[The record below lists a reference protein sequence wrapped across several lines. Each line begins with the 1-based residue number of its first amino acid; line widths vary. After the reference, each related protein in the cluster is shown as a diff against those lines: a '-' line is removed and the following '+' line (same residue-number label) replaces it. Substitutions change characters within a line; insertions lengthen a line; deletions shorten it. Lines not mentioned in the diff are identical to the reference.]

1 MTDMESEEIE
11 VVEARA
17 EEREKVRPVAP
28 EKARPVASESAP
40 QQLLVGIDLGTCRT
54 VIMSSQ
60 GGKGLIRSVV
70 GYAKDIIS
78 QRVVGEKPLF
88 GEDALAKRN
97 FLDLCSPLAD
107 GVIREAS
114 ERDYI
119 AATQLLEH
127 VVGLVRGGSD
137 AQVSGIIGVPARAS
151 MMNKELLLGIAQ
163 KIMSTALVV
172 SEPFMVAY
180 ALGKLSDCIV
190 VDIGG
195 GTIDICGMKGEL
207 PSAEDQVTI
216 FKAGDYIDERLAA
229 AITRRYPTAQVTKSV
244 ACKIKEAHAFVGE
257 PVTPVRVT
265 LRAEGK
271 PVEFDVTRELRMV
284 CESIVPDIIEQLQTL
299 IQRFDPEVQETTLQ
313 NIILAGGGSRIA
325 GLDTMIAEHLRDYGR
340 VKVTCV
346 DDPDYIGAAG
356 ALKLAR
362 DVPANQWRHIG
373 VMFGGQ

>member
-1 MTDMESEEIE
+1 MSET
-11 VVEARA
+11 VVSGEAAVA
-17 EEREKVRPVAP
+17 EDDKNVEMVRSPR
-28 EKARPVASESAP
+28 K
-40 QQLLVGIDLGTCRT
+40 LLVGIDLGTCRT
-54 VIMSSQ
+54 VIMSGQ
-60 GGKGLIRSVV
+60 GKKSLVRSVA

-78 QRVVGEKPLF
+78 RGVVGEAPLF
-88 GEDALAKRN
+88 GDDAMSKRN
-97 FLDLCSPLAD
+97 FLDLCFPLAD

-114 ERDYI
+114 ERDYV

-127 VVGLVRGGSD
+127 VVSLVKEDRSVE
-137 AQVSGIIGVPARAS
+137 VSGIIGVPARAS

-163 KIMSTALVV
+163 NIMKTALVV

-180 ALGKLSDCIV
+180 FLGKLSDCIV
-190 VDIGG
+190 IDIGG
-195 GTIDICGMKGEL
+195 GTIDICAMKGEL
-207 PSAEDQVTI
+207 PTAEDQVTI

-229 AITRRYPTAQVTKSV
+229 AISRRYPTAQVTKSV

-257 PVTPVRVT
+257 PVSPVRVT

-284 CESIVPDIIEQLQTL
+284 CESIVPDIVEQLQML

-313 NIILAGGGSRIA
+313 NIVLAGGGSRIK
-325 GLDTMIAEHLRDYGR
+325 GLDTMLAEQLREYGR

-346 DDPDYIGAAG
+346 DDPDYIGAGG
-356 ALKLAR
+356 ALKLAM
-362 DVPANQWRHIG
+362 DVPTEQWKHIG

>member
-1 MTDMESEEIE
+1 MTDMASEEVE
-11 VVEARA
+11 V
-17 EEREKVRPVAP
+17 EEVQAVTA
-28 EKARPVASESAP
+28 ASGP
-40 QQLLVGIDLGTCRT
+40 RQILVGIDLGTCRT
-54 VIMSSQ
+54 VIMSDQ
-60 GGKGLIRSVV
+60 GGKGLVRSVV

-78 QRVVGEKPLF
+78 RRVVGEAPLF
-88 GEDALAKRN
+88 GEEALSKRN

-114 ERDYI
+114 ERDYV

-127 VVGLVRGGSD
+127 VVALVRQGGD

-180 ALGKLSDCIV
+180 ALNKLSDCIV
-190 VDIGG
+190 IDIGG

-229 AITRRYPTAQVTKSV
+229 AITRRHPTAQVTKSV

-257 PVTPVRVT
+257 PVSPVRVT

-271 PVEFDVTRELRMV
+271 PAEFDVTRELRMI
-284 CESIVPDIIEQLQTL
+284 CESIVPDIIEQLEML

-313 NIILAGGGSRIA
+313 NIVLAGGGSRIK
-325 GLDTMIAEHLRDYGR
+325 GLDTMIAEHLREYGR

-346 DDPDYIGAAG
+346 DDADYIGAAG

-362 DVPANQWRHIG
+362 DVPTSQWKHIG